1 MADKSGISYQTV
13 SRTLQALIDSNFL
26 QRI

>member
-1 MADKSGISYQTV
+1 MSYQTV

>member
-1 MADKSGISYQTV
+1 MSYQTV

-26 QRI
+26 QRINQG